1 MKKTI
6 HVLGMSCGHCV
17 KAVHDAL
24 SNKNGVYSAEVD
36 LERSIAEVEFDET
49 MVSLD
54 ELISEIEEVGFD
66 VKDK

>member
-6 HVLGMSCGHCV
+6 YVLGMSCGHCV
-17 KAVHDAL
+17 KSVHDAL
-24 SNKNGVYSAEVD
+24 SNKNVVYSSEVD